1 MPTDIRDAIYS
12 GIANQFPA
20 IYQEDG
26 DFLVSFV
33 EAYYKHLDEKMD
45 RNLPKLRDIDTTL
58 STFLL
63 YYKKKFLADLPIDTS
78 LDTRYIIKHIQDMYS
93 RKGTEESLRLLF
105 RMFFDEDIEVFY
117 PSTSI
122 LRPSD
127 SIWGGDAY
135 LEMKPIY
142 QVDDYAVQKGQRI
155 KGDVSLATAFVD
167 EVIFV
172 NFTGALIPLVYLSN
186 ISGTFNS
193 DDGILVIRTD
203 EETGLDVVTN
213 VGRLI
218 HGSIDN
224 IIVDTNK
231 NRLPDQ
237 SVGDSVRLV
246 SNLSGAEGRGRV
258 LEVSDTPTGIIDF
271 SIVDGGFG
279 YIDPSSTTLT
289 AKNDIGVS
297 NQVMVLSGTT
307 TLDIQRGDVII
318 ANGKELT
325 YFGSDEDGATPYA
338 ITGSAKVIEYTH
350 PLLFLYSDDYETV
363 RDYLNR
369 QAIPTSGSDV
379 GVLSNVFLQSMKN
392 AAERQHYEAQ
402 VLPGFFE
409 APRYLSDTYLKEYK
423 ALSLLNQNMLGWPK
437 VPTHANNESYGHWVG
452 GDIDGYGSVSVSPS
466 GDPTTLGA
474 NSRQVAQE
482 YINVLNV
489 SGNFPTF
496 SPSLLDS
503 VRSDD
508 LSDAVAESWN
518 FMLLSAFLALSKV
531 DIYPQMTVS
540 RPKQNPV
547 ALESTFLEDGQD
559 YMVWDRGSDTVATS
573 GIWNSITGGATQTL
587 VEGDIITIDYSAHQ
601 QGSDQ
606 GYMIADAFS
615 RFTRF
620 VPRAGRTDEEL
631 QALHLNRLKYRYP
644 EAFNNVG
651 YPNRLNDNSGEA
663 TDYPLEVNAPS
674 FTLERFRGDLHPG
687 QVAVETDVKLPIAF
701 QSFGTINRSA
711 EFEIGALTNVETV
724 SLIPDLIEDYQKIK
738 LDIPAGEP
746 GGANNIDN
754 DDYGMSG
761 PNNENLNTE
770 IGNAFSPITLK
781 IGTISDLN
789 ILNPGLDYQNDV
801 AIAIE
806 HLAITKFNKRDVI
819 LNFDAVNID
828 VDVGEVITQSI
839 QIPDLQINQ
848 SGNYIHG
855 ASNDGVTP
863 IIETMGSTA
872 TGSSYQNSST
882 VFDLTTGE
890 TKDYTVK
897 AKFLKREGNDFFFRP
912 LSFYGFEGNTSLVRM
927 LPNQEYK
934 IVDLGNTPSETWKA
948 IGASDTPQEGEVFV
962 SKSKPVIDQQIGA
975 GDTGIVCIPVVIG
988 STKKALTRILDDANS
1003 PRMGANAEILG
1014 NASYQIGQISRLGVT
1029 KTGYTYTDRELID
1042 VINDEPT
1049 SPNYNKIVA
1058 NANIRV
1064 QGQGK
1069 TEGKWSSKS
1078 SFLSETTKSLHDNDY
1093 FQEYSYEVS
1102 SIVSPSRYEPLIKET
1117 VGVAGTKLFSKP
1129 LVNSV
1134 NDLDGDLNLEISTFN
1149 IQGTQLASTRQI
1161 DLSAIEQGTK
1171 YTITDLGTTL
1181 FSIWNSLGASVS
1193 EDNTTV
1199 GGTNLEQGQPY
1210 KILDMGDATW
1220 EKVQYLDSSTR
1231 TDWYFFW
1238 QYFGFDLLVDFD
1250 EDGRTASHE
1259 MLSAAKMVAGLQ
1271 DMDPRLEQKL
1281 LAIGEGQLTDSAY
1294 TAVGATTP
1302 LDAPSIVN
1310 SVVFSKQSV
1319 NVGEEFIALR
1329 NGSSS
1334 DGTGKVSYSDSIFVT
1349 PYYKNDLSERGDHTW
1364 GSFTPPQTYL
1374 NGSNPIQLEHN
1385 DLLDDPDDQSS
1396 ITNYIHDN
1404 SRTIRYSDMET
1415 GLGHPARFW
1424 RIKSFPVTGNDSTD
1438 GHNEYL
1444 SPSNSVVARH
1454 IKSWNP
1460 EDMSAETNL
1469 KKDYLQ
1475 GLWQTYFITGLEV
1488 ASGSA
1493 KKIGTRD
1500 DPTTYPNIGTTLL
1513 QSYGTSFNVIES
1525 DDVVVPITYFP
1536 DSVTSPSGWSIGRL
1550 ELVDVTDNTI
1560 IFQPDTMVGA
1570 DGYTITTSSNH
1581 YMTNDTLLEYRK
1593 HTSTGSSGNLDQEYV
1608 STEFVPGSGLFLP
1621 SERDIQPSYYYAVNV
1636 TENTFQLSKTPM
1648 LLDLYVDDPQ
1658 HDPIDL
1664 STMTTGATGIHL
1676 LSKVTGIYAD
1686 DSILIG
1692 IQEQ

>member
-12 GIANQFPA
+12 GIARQFPA

-33 EAYYKHLDEKMD
+33 EAYYQHLDEKMD

-93 RKGTEESLRLLF
+93 RKGTQESLELLF
-105 RMFFDEDIEVFY
+105 RMFFDEDIEIFY

-186 ISGTFNS
+186 VSGTFSS
-193 DDGILVIRTD
+193 DDGILVITTD

-218 HGSIDN
+218 HGSVDSV
-224 IIVDTNK
+224 IVDTFK
-231 NRLPDQ
+231 SRLPEQ
-237 SVGDSVRLV
+237 KVGDSVKFV
-246 SNLSGAEGRGRV
+246 SSLSGVESRGRV
-258 LEVSDTPTGIIDF
+258 LEVSDTPTGVVDF

-279 YIDPSSTTLT
+279 YVDPSSVTLT

-297 NQVMVLSGTT
+297 NQVMVLNGMTK
-307 TLDIQRGDVII
+307 LDIQIGDVII
-318 ANGKELT
+318 ANGKQLT
-325 YFGSDEDGATPYA
+325 YSGSDETGATPYS
-338 ITGSAKVIEYTH
+338 ITGSAKVIEYRH

-369 QAIPTSGSDV
+369 QAIPTSGSDA
-379 GVLSNVFLQSMKN
+379 GVLTNVFLQTMKN
-392 AAERQHYEAQ
+392 AAERQHYDGQ

-423 ALSLLNQNMLGWPK
+423 SLSLPNPTLGNWPK
-437 VPTHANNESYGHWVG
+437 SASSSNNESFGHWIAGDTEGYGVG
-452 GDIDGYGSVSVSPS
+452 GNVSPS
-466 GDPTTLGA
+466 GDVTGLGA
-474 NSRQVAQE
+474 DSRQVAQE
-482 YINVLNV
+482 YIDVLNV
-489 SGNFPTF
+489 SGAFPTAD
-496 SPSLLDS
+496 PSLLES
-503 VRSDD
+503 VRPD
-508 LSDAVAESWN
+508 V
-518 FMLLSAFLALSKV
+518 MSAGMATAWTFYLKSALLALSKV
-531 DIYPQMTVS
+531 GIYPQMTVS

-547 ALESTFLEDGQD
+547 ALEYTFLEYGED
-559 YMVWDRGSDTVATS
+559 YLVWDSGTDSTATGA
-573 GIWNSITGGATQTL
+573 GIWSLITGGATQTL
-587 VEGDIITIDYSAHQ
+587 VEGDIITITYSAHQ
-601 QGSDQ
+601 QGSDV
-606 GYMIADAFS
+606 GYLISNTNWSNFV
-615 RFTRF
+615 RF

-631 QALHLNRLKYRYP
+631 QELHLNRFRFLHP
-644 EAFNNVG
+644 QMADSG
-651 YPNRLNDNSGEA
+651 YPNRINDASGEA
-663 TDYPLEVNAPS
+663 TSYPSEVNAPFFS
-674 FTLERFRGDLHPG
+674 LERFRGDLHL
-687 QVAVETDVKLPIAF
+687 QQASVETDVKLPVNF
-701 QSFGTINRSA
+701 QSFGEINRSA
-711 EFEIGALTNVETV
+711 EFEIGALTNIETV
-724 SLIPDLIEDYQKIK
+724 SLIPDLIEDYANIK

-746 GGANNIDN
+746 GGASNIDD

-761 PNNENLNTE
+761 PNNENYNTKLK
-770 IGNAFSPITLK
+770 NAFSPITLK
-781 IGTISDLN
+781 IGTISDLTV
-789 ILNPGLDYQNDV
+789 LNPGLDYQNDV

-806 HLAITKFNKRDVI
+806 HLTVTKFNKRDVI
-819 LNFDAVNID
+819 MNFDTVNLDISLGD
-828 VDVGEVITQSI
+828 LVTQYI

-848 SGNYIHG
+848 SGNYIHNT
-855 ASNDGVTP
+855 SSDGVTP
-863 IIETMGSTA
+863 IIETMGCIS
-872 TGSSYQNSST
+872 TGSSYENSST
-882 VFDLTTGE
+882 VFDLTTGD
-890 TKDYTVK
+890 TKEYTVK

-912 LSFYGFEGNTSLVRM
+912 LSFYGFEGNTSLVRV

-934 IVDLGNTPSETWKA
+934 IVDLGNTPSETWTA
-948 IGASDTPQEGEVFV
+948 IGASDTPQEGEIFV
-962 SKSKPVIDQQIGA
+962 SKAKPVLDAQIGA
-975 GDTGIVCIPVVIG
+975 GDTGIVCIPVLIG
-988 STKKALTRILDDANS
+988 STKKAITKLADDPNS
-1003 PRMGANAEILG
+1003 PQMGANAEIQG
-1014 NASYQIGQISRLGVT
+1014 KASYQIGQISRLGVT
-1029 KTGYTYTDRELID
+1029 KTGYTYTDRELVD

-1049 SPNYNKIVA
+1049 SPNYNKVVA
-1058 NANIRV
+1058 NANLRV

-1069 TEGKWSSKS
+1069 TEGKWSSKT
-1078 SFLSETTKSLHDNDY
+1078 SFLSESTKSLHDNDY

-1134 NDLDGDLNLEISTFN
+1134 NDLDGDLNLEISSFN
-1149 IQGTQLASTRQI
+1149 IQGTQLASSRQI
-1161 DLSAIEQGTK
+1161 SLSSIEQGTK
-1171 YTITDLGTTL
+1171 YRITDLGTTP
-1181 FSIWNSLGASVS
+1181 FASWSSLGASVN

-1199 GGTNLEQGQPY
+1199 GGNNLEVGQPY
-1210 KILDMGDATW
+1210 RILDMGDATW

-1231 TDWYFFW
+1231 TDWFFFW
-1238 QYFGFDLLVDFD
+1238 TYFGFNFFVDFD
-1250 EDGRTASHE
+1250 GDGTVRGSE
-1259 MLSAAKMVAGLQ
+1259 LLDAAKMVAGLQ

-1281 LAIGEGQLTDSAY
+1281 LAVSEGQLTDSAY
-1294 TAVGATTP
+1294 TGSSVGLRTP

-1310 SVVFSKQSV
+1310 SVVFSKQSL
-1319 NVGEEFIALR
+1319 NVGQEFIATR
-1329 NGSSS
+1329 NGI
-1334 DGTGKVSYSDSIFVT
+1334 GTDATGGGKVSYSDSIFVT

-1374 NGSNPIQLEHN
+1374 DQSTPIQLEHN
-1385 DLLDDPDDQSS
+1385 DLLDDPG
-1396 ITNYIHDN
+1396 ITNYTHDDA
-1404 SRTIRYSDMET
+1404 RTIRFSDMET
-1415 GLGHPARFW
+1415 GASSPARFW
-1424 RIKSFPVTGNDSTD
+1424 RIKSFPVTGNGSTD

-1444 SPSNSVVARH
+1444 SAPNTAVANRH

-1460 EDMSAETNL
+1460 EDMSAESDL
-1469 KKDYLQ
+1469 QKDYLQ
-1475 GLWQTYFITGLEV
+1475 GLWQTYFITGLER
-1488 ASGSA
+1488 ATG

-1500 DPTTYPNIGTTLL
+1500 DAPTYPNIGTTLL
-1513 QSYGTSFNVIES
+1513 QSYGTGFIVES
-1525 DDVVVPITYFP
+1525 TDVVVSLSEYPNTIT
-1536 DSVTSPSGWSIGRL
+1536 SSSGWSIGRL

-1560 IFQPDTMVGA
+1560 MLQPDTMVGE

-1581 YMTNDTLLEYRK
+1581 YMPNDTLLEYRM
-1593 HTSTGSSGNLDQEYV
+1593 HTSNGSSGNLEEEYV
-1608 STEFVPGSGLFLP
+1608 STEFSPGTFTI
-1621 SERDIQPSYYYAVNV
+1621 SERDIQPHYYYAVNV

-1648 LLDLYVDDPQ
+1648 MLDLYVDDPQ

-1664 STMTTGATGIHL
+1664 STMTSGTKGLHL
-1676 LSKVTGIYAD
+1676 LSKVTGIYVD

>member
-20 IYQEDG
+20 IYREDG

-93 RKGTEESLRLLF
+93 RKGTQESLELMF

-135 LEMKPIY
+135 LEMSPIY

-193 DDGILVIRTD
+193 DDGILVITTD
-203 EETGLDVVTN
+203 KETGLDVITN

-224 IIVDTNK
+224 ITVDTNK

-237 SVGDSVRLV
+237 SIGDSVRLV
-246 SNLSGAEGRGRV
+246 SSLSGVEGRGRV
-258 LEVSDTPTGIIDF
+258 LEVSDTPTGVIDF

-279 YIDPSSTTLT
+279 YVDPSSATLT

-297 NQVMVLSGTT
+297 NQVMVLNGMTK
-307 TLDIQRGDVII
+307 LDIQRGDVII
-318 ANGKELT
+318 ANGKQLT

-369 QAIPTSGSDV
+369 QAVPTSGSDV
-379 GVLSNVFLQSMKN
+379 GVLTNVFLQSMKN
-392 AAERQHYEAQ
+392 AAERQHYDGQ

-423 ALSLLNQNMLGWPK
+423 ALSLPNQMLGQWPK
-437 VPTHANNESYGHWVG
+437 TASTSNNESLGHWVG
-452 GDIDGYGSVSVSPS
+452 GDSAGYGSANVSPS
-466 GDPTTLGA
+466 GDPTVLGV
-474 NSRQVAQE
+474 NSRQIAQE

-496 SPSLLDS
+496 SPSLFES

-508 LSDAVAESWN
+508 LDAIAESWN
-518 FMLLSAFLALSKV
+518 FFLRSAFLALSKV

-540 RPKQNPV
+540 RPKQNP
-547 ALESTFLEDGQD
+547 ALESTFLEDGED
-559 YMVWDRGSDTVATS
+559 YLVWDNGSDSTATA

-606 GYMIADAFS
+606 GYLIADSFS
-615 RFTRF
+615 RFVRF

-631 QALHLNRLKYRYP
+631 QALHLNRLKFRISV
-644 EAFNNVG
+644 FDNIG
-651 YPNRLNDNSGEA
+651 YPSRISDNSGEA
-663 TDYPLEVNAPS
+663 TSYPQEVNAPS
-674 FTLERFRGDLHPG
+674 FTLERFRGDLHIYEA
-687 QVAVETDVKLPIAF
+687 AVETDVKLPIAF

-746 GGANNIDN
+746 GGANDIDN

-781 IGTISDLN
+781 IGTISDLT

-828 VDVGEVITQSI
+828 IDVGEVITQNI

-848 SGNYIHG
+848 SGNYIHN
-855 ASNDGVTP
+855 ATSDGVTP
-863 IIETMGSTA
+863 IIETMGCTA
-872 TGSSYQNSST
+872 TGSNYQNSNT

-890 TKDYTVK
+890 TKAYTVK

-934 IVDLGNTPSETWKA
+934 IVDLGNTPSETWRA
-948 IGASDTPQEGEVFV
+948 IGASDAPQEGEVFV
-962 SKSKPVIDQQIGA
+962 SKSKSVIDQQIGA
-975 GDTGIVCIPVVIG
+975 GDTGIVCIPAIIG
-988 STKKALTRILDDANS
+988 STKKALTRIFDDPTS
-1003 PRMGANAEILG
+1003 PQMGANAEIQG
-1014 NASYQIGQISRLGVT
+1014 NASYQTGQISRLGVT
-1029 KTGYTYTDRELID
+1029 KTGYTYTNRELVD
-1042 VINDEPT
+1042 VINNEPT

-1069 TEGKWSSKS
+1069 TEGKWSSKT
-1078 SFLSETTKSLHDNDY
+1078 SFLSESTKSLHDNDY

-1161 DLSAIEQGTK
+1161 FLSSIEQGTK
-1171 YTITDLGTTL
+1171 YRITDLGTTP
-1181 FSIWNSLGASVS
+1181 FASWSSLGGSVN

-1199 GGTNLEQGQPY
+1199 GGNNLEIGQPY
-1210 KILDMGDATW
+1210 RILDMGDATW

-1231 TDWYFFW
+1231 TDWFSFW
-1238 QYFGFDLLVDFD
+1238 TYFGFDLFVDFD
-1250 EDGRTASHE
+1250 GDGRVRGSE
-1259 MLSAAKMVAGLQ
+1259 MLDAAKMVSGLQ

-1281 LAIGEGQLTDSAY
+1281 LAVSEGQLTDSAY
-1294 TAVGATTP
+1294 TGPSVGTRTP

-1310 SVVFSKQSV
+1310 SVVFSKQSL
-1319 NVGEEFIALR
+1319 NVGQEFIATR
-1329 NGSSS
+1329 NGIPA
-1334 DGTGKVSYSDSIFVT
+1334 DAVGNGKVSYSDSIFVT
-1349 PYYKNDLSERGDHTW
+1349 PYYKNDLSDRGDHTW

-1374 NGSNPIQLEHN
+1374 DGANPIQLEHN
-1385 DLLDDPDDQSS
+1385 DLLDDPDDQAG
-1396 ITNYIHDN
+1396 ITNYTHDN
-1404 SRTIRYSDMET
+1404 ARTIRYSDMET
-1415 GLGHPARFW
+1415 GVGYPARFW
-1424 RIKSFPVTGNDSTD
+1424 RIKSFPITGNSSTD
-1438 GHNEYL
+1438 GHNEHL
-1444 SPSNSVVARH
+1444 SPSNTQANRH

-1460 EDMSAETNL
+1460 EDMSAESNL
-1469 KKDYLQ
+1469 QKDYLQ
-1475 GLWQTYFITGLEV
+1475 GLWQTYFITGLET
-1488 ASGSA
+1488 ATSGDR
-1493 KKIGTRD
+1493 KIGTRD
-1500 DPTTYPNIGTTLL
+1500 DPTTYPNIDTTLL
-1513 QSYGTSFNVIES
+1513 QSYLTGSGIIES
-1525 DDVVVPITYFP
+1525 DDVTVPITHFP
-1536 DSVTSPSGWSIGRL
+1536 DTIISPSGWSIGRL

-1560 IFQPDTMVGA
+1560 MFTPDTMVGA

-1593 HTSTGSSGNLDQEYV
+1593 HTSTGSSGNLEEEYV
-1608 STEFVPGSGLFLP
+1608 VTEFSPGTFTI
-1621 SERDIQPSYYYAVNV
+1621 SERDIQPHYYYAVNV

-1648 LLDLYVDDPQ
+1648 LLDLYTDDPQ

-1664 STMTTGATGIHL
+1664 STMTSGGGLHL